1 MSNLAGKLRRMSD
14 EDLHD
19 LTASLDA
26 ELDRRDRR
34 RSLRGFERS
43 TYGLRIPRQ
52 KRKAPRAPADD
63 NRRRI
68 AA

>member
-1 MSNLAGKLRRMSD
+1 MNTITRKLRRMSD
-14 EDLHD
+14 EALQD
-19 LTASLDA
+19 LTASLDV
-26 ELDRRDRR
+26 ELERRQRR
-34 RSLRGFERS
+34 QSVRGFQRS
-43 TYGLRIPRQ
+43 TYGLHAPRQ